1 MNEEGQNDSPPS
13 SVYDSDG
20 KITLTF
26 FNDNLEVRGDFFPP
40 QQDGIPITGEY
51 ITELLEKANI
61 VYGIQHD
68 EIFKAYETCV
78 NYSEIVRDVLIAKGD
93 PPVNEVPEH
102 MELNPLLASNKT
114 EEATEKSTVDHR
126 RRSPFIIVRKDQ
138 ALAKLKRMQVG
149 KEGTNVLGEPISF
162 QVLKPATVI
171 QGVNTRMEGNFLL
184 SEINGQL
191 AVIKGV
197 VNVKTTLTIKGAV
210 GYRTGNI
217 IFPGDVLID
226 GPVMDG
232 FKIISG
238 GSVVIKQTF
247 DVTEAI
253 TKGNLRVAG
262 GIIGRGRGM
271 LKVGGDIKTH
281 FIENCRVACR
291 KTVSVE
297 AEVIN
302 SSVYT
307 METLVMGE
315 KGRIVGGEVYAVK
328 GVTTGYIG
336 KKTGKA
342 ARIHCGIDFVADQE
356 RQKANGI
363 LKMLAVKAARIKELM
378 DNSEADDEKK
388 EKMKEILIKLE
399 EEKEKAQAK
408 ISEILGRLNS
418 YETAVVE
425 VTGEII
431 PGTLIEICQVALF
444 VTESLKNVRIRLGR
458 ESNKLITEKIT

>member
-1 MNEEGQNDSPPS
+1 
-13 SVYDSDG
+13 
-20 KITLTF
+20 
-26 FNDNLEVRGDFFPP
+26 
-40 QQDGIPITGEY
+40 
-51 ITELLEKANI
+51 
-61 VYGIQHD
+61 
-68 EIFKAYETCV
+68 
-78 NYSEIVRDVLIAKGD
+78 
-93 PPVNEVPEH
+93 